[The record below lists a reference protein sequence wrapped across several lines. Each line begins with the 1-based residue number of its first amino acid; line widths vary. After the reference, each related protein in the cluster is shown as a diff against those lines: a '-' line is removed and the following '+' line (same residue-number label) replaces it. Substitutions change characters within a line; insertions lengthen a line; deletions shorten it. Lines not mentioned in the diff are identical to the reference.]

1 MEDLEAALRAVDKVR
16 PAKPLQAVARWLE
29 NPELL
34 RLNLSTQEVV
44 GIILIQ
50 ARYRGK
56 LQRRRHTLDSYET
69 SQNVGGSR
77 SRSGSSGNSGGGA
90 LVTGAI
96 LSRDEDSYT
105 YLHETVQAGLMEPL
119 QQCATVQPDDP
130 AAFIAAWVSDTK
142 EIEPTRSPR

>member
-1 MEDLEAALRAVDKVR
+1 MDDLEAALRAVDKVR

-56 LQRRRHTLDSYET
+56 LQRRRHALESYEP
-69 SQNVGGSR
+69 SRNAGGGSR
-77 SRSGSSGNSGGGA
+77 TGGSGSGGRA
-90 LVTGAI
+90 VLVTGAI

-119 QQCATVQPDDP
+119 LQCATVQPDDP
-130 AAFIAAWVSDTK
+130 AAFIAAWVADTN